1 MSDQSSAVDQ
11 GIAVRDAVAEDMPAI
26 AEIYGC
32 EVETGVATFE
42 EEPPSPEEL
51 ERRRQGIVAMG
62 LPYIVATIDGQ
73 VAGYSYASSYR
84 PRPAYRYTVEDTVYV
99 ARSARGRG
107 VAEVLLRGLVERC
120 EAAGRRQ
127 MMAVIALTGDPAE
140 SPSVALHAKL
150 GFRRVGTVEGAG
162 FKLGRWVDTVLM
174 QRTLGSGTSTL
185 PDAVRPV
192 VS

>member
-1 MSDQSSAVDQ
+1 MSDHSSTADR
-11 GIAVRDAVAEDMPAI
+11 GITVRDATPEDMPAV
-26 AEIYGC
+26 AAIYGY

-42 EEPPSPEEL
+42 EEAPSSDEL

-99 ARSARGRG
+99 GRSARGRG
-107 VAEVLLRGLVERC
+107 VAEVLLRALVERC

-127 MMAVIALTGDPAE
+127 MVAVIAITGDPAE

-174 QRTLGSGTSTL
+174 QRTLGAGASTL
-185 PDAVRPV
+185 PDTAMPV

>member
-1 MSDQSSAVDQ
+1 MSDQSSAVDR
-11 GIAVRDAVAEDMPAI
+11 GITVRDAVAEDMPAI
-26 AEIYGC
+26 AAIYGC

-42 EEPPSPEEL
+42 EEAPSPDEL

-62 LPYIVATIDGQ
+62 LPYIVATTDGQ
-73 VAGYSYASSYR
+73 VAGYCYASSYR
-84 PRPAYRYTVEDTVYV
+84 PRPAYRYTVENTVYV

-127 MMAVIALTGDPAE
+127 MMAVIAITGDPAE

-174 QRTLGSGTSTL
+174 QRPLGSGTSTL